1 MSDEFVSGP
10 DLGRMDRPSVDLDL
24 LTGQRNAD
32 SGVFPCSLDE
42 QAFDL
47 SAGDKVGG
55 TGGERS
61 SHEFGDV
68 GIDEFE
74 FFFHPVREDGHRL
87 GLRRDLGCVAL
98 DPQVF
103 EGEVTGF

>member
-1 MSDEFVSGP
+1 
-10 DLGRMDRPSVDLDL
+10 MDRPSVDLDL

-32 SGVFPCSLDE
+32 SGVFPCGLDE

-47 SAGDKVGG
+47 GAGDKVGVPAASG
-55 TGGERS
+55 
-61 SHEFGDV
+61 SHEPGDV

-74 FFFHPVREDGHRL
+74 FFFHPVREDGHWL